1 MRTRH
6 PLAALAALLLSAA
19 PLRAQ
24 VVPAPDTARFEGE
37 IAAFERRD
45 REAPPAPGG
54 VLFVGSSSIRM
65 WCMLGQDFPA
75 LRPLNR
81 GFGGSRMDDLLH
93 YAARVVLPYR
103 PRVVVVYEGDNDLQD
118 GRTPAQVHADYRRFA
133 ALVRER
139 LPRTRLVY
147 VAVKPSPSRARLLAS
162 QRALNALLRRDAD
175 ADPLID
181 YADVFT
187 PMLRRDGRPR
197 PELFGADG
205 LHMNSDGYAVWRAA
219 LAPVLAGIR

>member
-1 MRTRH
+1 MRLLRL
-6 PLAALAALLLSAA
+6 LAAALVAAA
-19 PLRAQ
+19 PVAAPAAAQ
-24 VVPAPDTARFEGE
+24 TPADSGRFESE

-45 REAPPAPGG
+45 RESPPEPGG

-93 YAARVVLPYR
+93 YAERVVLPYR
-103 PRVVVVYEGDNDLQD
+103 PRLVVVYEGDNDLAA
-118 GRTPAQVHADYRRFA
+118 GRTPAQVHETFRRFS

-139 LPRTRLVY
+139 LPETRVVY
-147 VAVKPSPSRARLLAS
+147 VAVKPSPARAQLTPS
-162 QRALNALLRRDAD
+162 IRALNRLLRRDAA
-175 ADPLID
+175 ADPRVD
-181 YADVFT
+181 FADVFT

-205 LHMNSDGYAVWRAA
+205 LHMNSAGYAVWRAA
-219 LAPVLAGIR
+219 LAPVLATAAR